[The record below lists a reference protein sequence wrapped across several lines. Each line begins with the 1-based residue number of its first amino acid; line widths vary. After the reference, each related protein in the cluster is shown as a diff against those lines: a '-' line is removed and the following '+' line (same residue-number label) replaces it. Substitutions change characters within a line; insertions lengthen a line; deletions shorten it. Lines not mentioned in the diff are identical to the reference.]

1 MRKGVESVI
10 PAGIV
15 SVRHLATIFRSEGFF
30 KGYWFDNFDWRFGI
44 VSAIRATG

>member
-15 SVRHLATIFRSEGFF
+15 SVRHLATIFRSEGVFSR
-30 KGYWFDNFDWRFGI
+30 D
-44 VSAIRATG
+44 TGLIILTGVLE